1 MNKKIV
7 LIGAG
12 SAQFG
17 QETVADILLS
27 KVLKGSEICL
37 HDINPRALKTTQIVT
52 SRAVKEN
59 NLPFTIT
66 ATTNRKQALKGA
78 DFCVIS
84 IEVGYR
90 FGLWEQDWS
99 IPLKYGSRQVFGENG
114 GPGGMFH
121 ALRIIPPILA
131 ICADAAKICPDAFIF
146 NYSNPMSRICLA
158 VKRKFPQLK
167 FYGLCHEIG
176 SMPHHLPKLLKTP
189 FSNLA
194 IKAGGLNHFTW
205 LLEVKYKKTG
215 KDAYPEVRRKWLN
228 YIKGRPERTMVNA
241 IFQKF
246 GYLPVTT
253 DSHFGEYIHWAKDV
267 ADHKGIKNF
276 YRFYKKYCFKRIN
289 RLQDILS
296 GKNKDEWWTKF
307 SGERLIPMFEEIITD
322 AHKEELAVNL
332 PNSEPHAPNLLI
344 DNLPKDCVVEVP
356 AMVDKKGVHGV
367 KLGMLSKGIAGLLNH
382 EAAVQDVLVEAAIQG
397 SRDLALQALLV
408 DTNMTSFRKAE
419 QLLDKM
425 IKTQKKYLGYIK

>member
-1 MNKKIV
+1 MKKKIV

-17 QETVADILLS
+17 LETVADILLS
-27 KVLKGSEICL
+27 KTLKGSEICL
-37 HDINPRALKTTQIVT
+37 HDINPKALKTTQMVA

-78 DFCVIS
+78 DFIVIS

-90 FGLWEQDWS
+90 FGLWEQDLA
-99 IPLKYGSRQVFGENG
+99 IPLKYGSTQVFGENG

-121 ALRIIPPILA
+121 ALRIIPPVLA
-131 ICADAAKICPDAFIF
+131 ICEDASKICPNAFIF
-146 NYSNPMSRICLA
+146 NFSNPMSRICLA
-158 VKRKFPQLK
+158 VARKFPRLK

-189 FSNLA
+189 FSNIA

-205 LLEVKYKKTG
+205 LLEAKYRDTG
-215 KDAYPEVRRKWLN
+215 KDAYPEIRRKWLK
-228 YIKGRPERTMVNA
+228 YIKGRHERTMVNA

-246 GYLPVTT
+246 GYLPITT

-267 ADHKGIKNF
+267 ADNKGIKDF
-276 YRFYKKYCFKRIN
+276 YRFYKKYCFKRIA
-289 RLQDILS
+289 RIQKILD
-296 GKNKDEWWTKF
+296 GRDKEQWWNKF
-307 SGERLIPMFEEIITD
+307 SGERMIPMFESIVTD
-322 AHKEELAVNL
+322 AHKKELAVNL
-332 PNSEPHAPNLLI
+332 PNDGLI

-356 AMVDKKGVHGV
+356 AIVDRKGVHGV
-367 KLGMLSKGIAGLLNH
+367 KLGALPKGIAGLLNH
-382 EAAVQDVLVEAAIQG
+382 EAAVQDVLVDAAIRG
-397 SRDLALQALLV
+397 SRALALQALLV
-408 DTNMTSFRKAE
+408 DTNTASFKKAE

-425 IKTQKKYLGYIK
+425 ITTQKKYLGYLK